1 MRTIDP
7 NSWSRQEHFSV
18 FNAWAY
24 PHFNMCVNV
33 DLTKFYSIVREREIS
48 FNVAVVYVLART
60 ANVIPEFRH
69 RIHGESV
76 VEYDVVHPSTTIMA
90 QEDLFTF
97 CTFEY
102 AEDFL
107 EFSAQANDRISYI
120 KENPT
125 LTDAPGDDNL
135 LFMTAIPWV
144 SFTSF
149 MHPIDL
155 DPVDSVPRF
164 AWGKFFQDGALVKM
178 PLSVQ
183 AHHALMDGIHM
194 GRYYEKLQFYLDNPE
209 VVLGEP

>member
-1 MRTIDP
+1 MRTIDREA
-7 NSWSRQEHFSV
+7 WSRQVHFSK
-18 FNAWAY
+18 FHDWTY

-33 DLTKFYSIVREREIS
+33 DLTKFSSHVRERDIS
-48 FNVAVVYVLART
+48 FNVAIVYLLART

-69 RIHGESV
+69 RIHGEKV
-76 VEYDVVHPSTTIMA
+76 VEYDVVHPSSTIMA
-90 QEDLFTF
+90 NEDLFTF

-102 AEDFL
+102 AEDFS
-107 EFSAQANDRISYI
+107 EFAVKANDRITYI
-120 KENPT
+120 RDNPT
-125 LTDAPGDDNL
+125 LTDKPGEDNL

-155 DPVDSVPRF
+155 DPVDSIPRF
-164 AWGKFFQDGALVKM
+164 AWGKFFQDGGLVKM

-194 GRYYEKLQFYLDNPE
+194 GRFYEKLQVYLEHPE
-209 VVLGEP
+209 VELGDG